1 MPFEIVDVRSR
12 LALLREISYPG
23 SSAEVE
29 TELTVELVEYCRRRE
44 AQGWRLRIVIRK
56 RPLLR

>member
-12 LALLREISYPG
+12 LALLREISYLG

-44 AQGWRLRIVIRK
+44 AQGGGSESSFGNVHC
-56 RPLLR
+56 